1 MLYQTDDNLK
11 NISTTIVDTSNDA
24 SFVQVA
30 KQVNKVMNILID
42 PRQEVKTSVD
52 GGDHNQNISGES
64 THSDEL
70 LTIKYVGNLA
80 QKSKVDVVS
89 DMVSVALNM
98 CIALMEQTAE
108 NHLEVYSS
116 PNNVEVDHRTLGMES
131 EGCLPEEGLKCT
143 GESLLSKHATRTD
156 FRN

>member
-1 MLYQTDDNLK
+1 MR
-11 NISTTIVDTSNDA
+11 
-24 SFVQVA
+24 
-30 KQVNKVMNILID
+30 
-42 PRQEVKTSVD
+42 PC
-52 GGDHNQNISGES
+52 GDHNQNISGGS
-64 THSDEL
+64 AHSDEL
-70 LTIKYVGNLA
+70 LTIKHVGNLA

-89 DMVSVALNM
+89 DMVSVALSM

-116 PNNVEVDHRTLGMES
+116 PHNVEVDHMTLGTES